1 MLSTPTNTYRG
12 RFAPSPTGPLH
23 IGSLVTAVASFLD
36 ARSQQGVWLV
46 RMEDLD
52 PPREQ
57 PGAADAIIRSLEAH
71 GLCWDESLVYQ
82 SQRLDNYHALVQQ
95 LQEQDLAFRCN
106 CSRQVVKQAGGIYP
120 GHCRQ
125 QPPGDEQTCAVRV
138 KTHQLPH
145 QLTIDA
151 SIQYQ
156 DIFQGIQTQQVDKD
170 VGDFIIRRRDGLIAY
185 QLAVVADD
193 IAQHITHVIR
203 GSDLLDNTQR
213 QLWLF
218 QLLGSTP
225 PAFGH
230 IPIVVNQQGQKL
242 SKQTYAPALDHNQA
256 SANLTRAMQL
266 LHHPLPVSLH
276 GAQPTEILQWGIEH
290 WSRERIPQTLK
301 ITG

>member
-1 MLSTPTNTYRG
+1 M
-12 RFAPSPTGPLH
+12 H

-36 ARSQQGVWLV
+36 ARSQQGTWLV

-71 GLCWDESLVYQ
+71 GLFWDEALVYQ
-82 SQRLDNYHALVQQ
+82 SQRLDSYHALVQQ
-95 LQEQDLAFRCN
+95 LQKQELAFRCN

-125 QPPGDEQTCAVRV
+125 QPPGDDQTCAVRV
-138 KTHQLPH
+138 KTCQLPDEFTH
-145 QLTIDA
+145 
-151 SIQYQ
+151 SSNIQYR
-156 DIFQGIQTQQVDKD
+156 DIFQGNQAQQVDKE

-193 IAQHITHVIR
+193 IAQKITHVIR

-218 QLLGSTP
+218 QLLKGRAP
-225 PAFGH
+225 EFGH
-230 IPIVVNQQGQKL
+230 IPIVVNEQGQKL
-242 SKQTYAPALDHNQA
+242 SKQTYAPALDDTKA
-256 SANLTRAMQL
+256 SSNLAQAMQL
-266 LHHPLPVSLH
+266 LHHPLPTELQ
-276 GAQPTEILQWGIEH
+276 GATPTEILQWGIEH
-290 WSRERIPQTLK
+290 WSREKIPQTLQ